1 MAHTNGLSDTVGDA
15 TAQIAHLRAQ
25 VEALMKDRVMPAMSD
40 LTGRAEAAVSDAGQV
55 VRDKA
60 GMVSD
65 QVRAQPLIAVV
76 LAAGVG
82 WVVGRLMR

>member
-1 MAHTNGLSDTVGDA
+1 
-15 TAQIAHLRAQ
+15 
-25 VEALMKDRVMPAMSD
+25 MPAMSD

-60 GMVSD
+60 GVVSD